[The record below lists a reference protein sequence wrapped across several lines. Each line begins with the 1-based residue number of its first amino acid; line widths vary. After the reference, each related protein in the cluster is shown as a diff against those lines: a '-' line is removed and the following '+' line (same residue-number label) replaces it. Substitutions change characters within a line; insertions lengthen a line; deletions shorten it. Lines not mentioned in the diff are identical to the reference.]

1 GDKYT
6 EDLASEIH
14 KTIKKVTEDYANL
27 KANTAIAQLMTLSND
42 FNSKGKITK
51 EDFRTFLIL
60 LNPVAPHITEEL
72 WEVCNLGGIL
82 SEQVWPKYDE
92 KMTIDDEIE
101 IPVQFNGKV
110 RYTIKIERDASQD
123 KVFEVAEKDELFA
136 KNVEG
141 KKIVKKIYIP
151 NKIVNIVVK

>member
-1 GDKYT
+1 
-6 EDLASEIH
+6 
-14 KTIKKVTEDYANL
+14 
-27 KANTAIAQLMTLSND
+27 MTLSNE
-42 FNSKGKITK
+42 FSSAGKITK

-72 WEVCNLGGIL
+72 WQACDLGGIL

-110 RYTIKIERDASQD
+110 RYTVKINRDASQEEA
-123 KVFEVAEKDELFA
+123 FEVAEKDELFA
-136 KNVEG
+136 KNTEG
-141 KKIVKKIYIP
+141 KKVVKKIYIP